1 MNNVKTARTTRLEYP
16 RYYNPETDKYYRRY
30 DEKSDMYDIEIK
42 FRDRKNIRW
51 YGADEEIP
59 HFSKLHTLKTRL
71 KHRIRRII
79 YSIIP

>member
-1 MNNVKTARTTRLEYP
+1 MNNVKTNRTTRLEYP

-30 DEKSDMYDIEIK
+30 DEKTDMYDIEIR

-51 YGADEEIP
+51 HRTYKEIP
-59 HFSKLHTLKTRL
+59 RRSKLHHLKTRL
-71 KHRIRRII
+71 KHRMRRII

>member
-16 RYYNPETDKYYRRY
+16 RYYNIETDKYYRRY
-30 DEKSDMYDIEIK
+30 DEKADMYDIEIR

-59 HFSKLHTLKTRL
+59 HYSKLHTLKTRL